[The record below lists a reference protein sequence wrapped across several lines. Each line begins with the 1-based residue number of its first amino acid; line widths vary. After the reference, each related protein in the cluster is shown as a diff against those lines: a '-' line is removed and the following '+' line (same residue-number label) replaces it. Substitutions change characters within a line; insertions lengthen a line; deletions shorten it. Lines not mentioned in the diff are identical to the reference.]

1 MPGGWPEALEE
12 EEIEMAAGETAAGTR
27 AAKSKGETIV
37 RKAMDN
43 PARIDGRHAF
53 AHERVLVFIA
63 LETRLEGAVRC
74 SKREVAEMLGVNL
87 RTVDRA
93 VMRLRATGEIESVA
107 CHTATGAQVGNE
119 YRATEDGLAH
129 ADELIARAFAV
140 KG

>member
-1 MPGGWPEALEE
+1 
-12 EEIEMAAGETAAGTR
+12 MAAGEAAAGTR
-27 AAKSKGETIV
+27 AAKRNGVTSV
-37 RKAMDN
+37 RKAMDI

-87 RTVDRA
+87 HTVDRA

-119 YRATEDGLAH
+119 YRATKEGMAH
-129 ADELIARAFAV
+129 ADALIARAFAV
-140 KG
+140 R

>member
-1 MPGGWPEALEE
+1 
-12 EEIEMAAGETAAGTR
+12 MAAGEAAAGTR
-27 AAKSKGETIV
+27 AAKRNGVTSV
-37 RKAMDN
+37 RKAMDI

-119 YRATEDGLAH
+119 YRATKEGMAH
-129 ADELIARAFAV
+129 ADALIARAFAV
-140 KG
+140 R

>member
-1 MPGGWPEALEE
+1 MPGRRLEALEE
-12 EEIEMAAGETAAGTR
+12 EEVEMAVGEAATGKC
-27 AAKSKGETIV
+27 AAKRDGV
-37 RKAMDN
+37 ARARKAMDI

-74 SKREVAEMLGVNL
+74 SKREVSEMLGVNL

-93 VMRLRATGEIESVA
+93 VMRLRASGEIESVP

-119 YRATEDGLAH
+119 YRATKEGMAH
-129 ADELIARAFAV
+129 ADALIARAFAV
-140 KG
+140 R